1 MTLYS
6 TSDFDSSKLPFLG
19 PNTRW
24 VTIEVHNRLFS
35 LLKSFIVANA
45 TGPVPSMKV
54 NVLPSK
60 GASENNMGNLTF
72 GRINFDMGNGL
83 CQFRSFDGDIYH
95 ALYQQLGKPVG
106 TGCGVDTYK
115 SLVVFTENSI
125 EKLGEFF
132 TKLVEMSEKTDDG
145 KFICYTWHIDH
156 AYWREETKITT
167 RPLQSVVLPAA
178 MKERLVNDVEKFLSP
193 RTKDFYIRNGI
204 PYRRSYLFWG

>member
-1 MTLYS
+1 MTPYS
-6 TSDFDSSKLPFLG
+6 TSDFDSSKLPFVG

-35 LLKSFIVANA
+35 LLKSFIIANA

-54 NVLPSK
+54 GVLPSK

-72 GRINFDMGNGL
+72 GRINFDMGYGL

-106 TGCGVDTYK
+106 TGCGVDIYK